1 VISQESRLRPGQ
13 ASSPVDAYL
22 TEQLQS
28 LLEKCRI
35 AAFLPVIRGGK

>member
-1 VISQESRLRPGQ
+1 
-13 ASSPVDAYL
+13 VDAYL

-35 AAFLPVIRGGK
+35 AAFLPVMLGGK